1 MGVVIEICIKYPRGE
16 LECNPLACY
25 TAVAPETGRALVSRW
40 GWGSGV
46 GVDVP
51 ARGLVA
57 KYQIPQCR
65 VNWIR
70 LMLRSW

>member
-40 GWGSGV
+40 GWGV
-46 GVDVP
+46 VLVLMCL
-51 ARGLVA
+51 RGA
-57 KYQIPQCR
+57 WSQNIKYR
-65 VNWIR
+65 NAE
-70 LMLRSW
+70 